1 MKIPRN
7 SFVVG
12 IILSVMLSSTA
23 SANPLGAA
31 LSRSI
36 NEANNLTDVF
46 NKSTEDTDSLIVRI
60 QDAIN
65 RKDSGVYLEL
75 RSLTDVLNKNF
86 KNNDSTLV
94 KLQVLK
100 ISDCALALAD
110 TSKSEESLNTIDAC
124 YELRDAA
131 GAATDARGATAQGL
145 DLLNNVL
152 AKYVALLEAQDAE
165 RAKAQEEK
173 DAAAAKAQ
181 IEAERA
187 AAELKVKEAVAELKA
202 KQEAEAKAV
211 AEKIIAGAKAEASR
225 ILVAAKAKAEA
236 TKKTTITCIK
246 GKLIKKV
253 TAVKPV
259 CPIGYKVK
267 K

>member
-1 MKIPRN
+1 
-7 SFVVG
+7 
-12 IILSVMLSSTA
+12 MLSSTA
-23 SANPLGAA
+23 FANPLAAA

-36 NEANNLTDVF
+36 NEANNLNDVF
-46 NKSTEDTDSLIVRI
+46 NKSTEDTDSLVVRI

-65 RKDSGVYLEL
+65 RKDPGVYLEL
-75 RSLTDVLNKNF
+75 RSLADTLNKNF
-86 KNNDSTLV
+86 KNNDITLI

-100 ISDCALALAD
+100 NSDCALALAD
-110 TSKSEESLNTIDAC
+110 TSKSNESLAAIDAC
-124 YELRDAA
+124 NELRDAA

-173 DAAAAKAQ
+173 DAAAAAKQ
-181 IEAERA
+181 EAEAKA
-187 AAELKVKEAVAELKA
+187 AAELRAKQEAEAKAVAELKA
-202 KQEAEAKAV
+202 KQEAEAKAASELKAKQE
-211 AEKIIAGAKAEASR
+211 AEAKAA
-225 ILVAAKAKAEA
+225 A
-236 TKKTTITCIK
+236 TKKTIITCIK

-253 TAVKPV
+253 SGVKPK
-259 CPIGYKVK
+259 CPTGYKK